1 MYFPWS
7 WGLKIHIVAH
17 ILKSLENISFLYDL
31 YYVWDCCLIHSFLQS
46 PSEDYVCDFKYLPD
60 DFPQITNTLTQ
71 ETVEK
76 MQEIFSSE
84 VPTLTPYLTSSST
97 STSETMSKLD
107 DETWANVESSLSSFF
122 FFVFIMQ
129 QRSQHESCDH
139 TIYNNVLPHDSCLSC
154 WHEPLTFKCSSL
166 LQITT
171 LQLIF
176 IQSSLRF
183 DTRFVV
189 RFTQIC
195 HQTAMSCTTEG
206 HESAASTPSDL
217 TEQCRSWPF
226 VTWAKVLSH

>member
-1 MYFPWS
+1 MSATLSICLMISHRLPTHWPKRPWRRCRRS
-7 WGLKIHIVAH
+7 SAVK
-17 ILKSLENISFLYDL
+17 
-31 YYVWDCCLIHSFLQS
+31 CPHSPLTWPQALPAPAKRWVS
-46 PSEDYVCDFKYLPD
+46 SMTKHEQMLRVVCHL
-60 DFPQITNTLTQ
+60 
-71 ETVEK
+71 
-76 MQEIFSSE
+76 
-84 VPTLTPYLTSSST
+84 
-97 STSETMSKLD
+97 
-107 DETWANVESSLSSFF
+107 FF

>member
-1 MYFPWS
+1 MYD
-7 WGLKIHIVAH
+7 V
-17 ILKSLENISFLYDL
+17 

-107 DETWANVESSLSSFF
+107 DDVD
-122 FFVFIMQ
+122 VFIMQ

-154 WHEPLTFKCSSL
+154 
-166 LQITT
+166 
-171 LQLIF
+171 
-176 IQSSLRF
+176 
-183 DTRFVV
+183 
-189 RFTQIC
+189 
-195 HQTAMSCTTEG
+195 
-206 HESAASTPSDL
+206 
-217 TEQCRSWPF
+217 
-226 VTWAKVLSH
+226 